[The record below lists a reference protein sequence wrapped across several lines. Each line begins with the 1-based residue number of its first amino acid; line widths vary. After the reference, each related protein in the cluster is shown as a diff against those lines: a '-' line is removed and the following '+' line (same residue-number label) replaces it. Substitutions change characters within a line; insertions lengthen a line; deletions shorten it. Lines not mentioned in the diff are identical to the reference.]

1 MDYHNPLNLLHM
13 AEESD
18 WVNKVNMARVDGRIC
33 TWAQGFHPK
42 NLSCRLHGG
51 FLNAWFL
58 RLPRASSVSPEYAD
72 EKVAMEVE
80 AIHLIREKTSIPVPE
95 IYAWGLAE
103 ENPLGLGPFMLMSFI
118 DGVCLTDV
126 FAEGGSRLLKEG
138 IPDADIEYVYRQMAR
153 FMLQLFK
160 IDFGR
165 IGTLPTPRTNY
176 PAPSRPLTWKVHE
189 ILRAGGV
196 NTFGDRNEGFS
207 TTREYFQYVNNQD
220 WQQLRRQHNSIAGP
234 WTARSSYASLKILQS
249 LIPELTNTTYDR
261 GPFKLICDDFRLGN
275 VIVRSKDD
283 LTIASVVD
291 LEWAYAG
298 PAQLFGS
305 APWWLLMDRPV
316 NSEWDFEEGEAPK
329 ATDRYFK
336 CLEIYKRVLAEEEA
350 NMTGNQGKELSE
362 LLQWSE
368 DSGAMWLHMLLSSGF
383 FDTPSFPCMQLRK
396 HRGAEWWDE
405 RMDGYRDTE
414 EVETFVTNKLNDLA
428 AYDKVEEKVEHYK
441 ALMDSKEMTTE
452 DFIYT
457 VSTLLS
463 SS

>member
-13 AEESD
+13 VEESD

-51 FLNAWFL
+51 FLNGAYNLGQKLVFDDETAWFL

-72 EKVAMEVE
+72 EKTAMEVE

-95 IYAWGLAE
+95 IYAWGFSE
-103 ENPLGLGPFMLMSFI
+103 ENSLGLGPFMLMSFI
-118 DGVCLTDV
+118 DGVRLNDV
-126 FAEGGSRLLKEG
+126 FTEGGSRLLKEG

-153 FMLQLFK
+153 FILQLFK
-160 IDFGR
+160 IDFER
-165 IGTLPTPRTNY
+165 IGSLPTPRTKY

-196 NTFGDRNEGFS
+196 NTFG
-207 TTREYFQYVNNQD
+207 
-220 WQQLRRQHNSIAGP
+220 
-234 WTARSSYASLKILQS
+234 
-249 LIPELTNTTYDR
+249 
-261 GPFKLICDDFRLGN
+261 N

-283 LTIASVVD
+283 LTIAGVVD

-316 NSEWDFEEGEAPK
+316 NSEWDFEEEEAPK

-350 NMTGNQGKELSE
+350 NMTGNQEKQLSE

-383 FDTPSFPCMQLRK
+383 FDTPSFPCMQLQK

-405 RMDGYRDTE
+405 RMDEYRHTE
-414 EVETFVTNKLNDLA
+414 EVETFVSNKMDDLA